1 MNGVTLFFILIGV
14 FAVTSIPLR
23 KRK

>member
-14 FAVTSIPLR
+14 LAVTSIPVR